1 MEARIGDIGTPER
14 HNRQELTTAIVNNTR
29 IGVVRNISP
38 LSTMYKRQQI
48 NISQYSAG
56 NYLYECYVNGWIGK
70 NKCIVAERT
79 DGGVHE
85 MTDKQVHYLH
95 QYYKG
100 MAAAGIENLLIRQ
113 VCLNEVALTSKNMGG
128 SSKRRLKV
136 RLCNALNDIAKVYGM
151 L

>member
-14 HNRQELTTAIVNNTR
+14 HMRGELTTAVVDSTR

-38 LSTMYKRQQI
+38 LNTMYKRKQI
-48 NISQYSAG
+48 NTAQYSAG
-56 NYLYECYVNGWIGK
+56 NYLYECYINGWIGR

-79 DGGVHE
+79 DGGIHE

-95 QYYKG
+95 QYCKG
-100 MAAAGIENLLIRQ
+100 MAAAGSENMLIRQ
-113 VCLNEVALTSKNMGG
+113 VCLNEIALTTKNMGG
-128 SSKRRLKV
+128 TSKRKLKV
-136 RLCNALNDIAKVYGM
+136 RLCNTLNEIAKVYHM